1 MNAAMTQDFRSGEP
15 VHTWFGAA
23 GLLLFAAMG
32 FAFGDI
38 GLTVPLIILGL
49 AAWTG
54 FRAWRAMGF
63 PYVRLE
69 PQTLWVFESGRARHC
84 ISLDQV
90 EGISEWLNR
99 TILKFS
105 GGATAEISHSGFLTS
120 RVRNEFVHALK
131 TRFAN
136 DAKRKQ
142 QAVG

>member
-1 MNAAMTQDFRSGEP
+1 MTQEFRSGEP

-32 FAFGDI
+32 FAFDDI
-38 GLTVPLIILGL
+38 GRTLPVVFLGL

-54 FRAWRAMGF
+54 FRAWRATGV

-90 EGISEWLNR
+90 EGISDGLNK
-99 TILKFS
+99 TILKLR

-120 RVRNEFVHALK
+120 SVRNELVQALK
-131 TRFAN
+131 TRFA
-136 DAKRKQ
+136 DEAKPEQ